1 MLLMLDKLDL
11 MLNRHQQLHSNW
23 FLSYWIWISLWRWV
37 WILIW
42 LRCLN
47 VRLNLYILMDH
58 IHKQLLLVLLL
69 GQRLD
74 LLDKAKQLDNPLDL
88 LVLHRLLNWLNLERG
103 FIDLC
108 VLCSAYYAAV
118 HLTSNV
124 QPTVIIT
131 SSWSQHC
138 YASSPHSEIAYP
150 KCLDRPCDLPPWE
163 RTSAILLLPS
173 TWSRLRFMIS
183 GSRFI
188 PGWISLTWI

>member
-1 MLLMLDKLDL
+1 MIAGLPSWDELDRWLRIASLLLDLEQVLQLVMLLMLDKLDL

-88 LVLHRLLNWLNLERG
+88 LVLHRLLN
-103 FIDLC
+103 
-108 VLCSAYYAAV
+108 
-118 HLTSNV
+118 
-124 QPTVIIT
+124 
-131 SSWSQHC
+131 
-138 YASSPHSEIAYP
+138 
-150 KCLDRPCDLPPWE
+150 
-163 RTSAILLLPS
+163 
-173 TWSRLRFMIS
+173 
-183 GSRFI
+183 
-188 PGWISLTWI
+188 